1 MTDKPKFKQTEVGMI
16 PSDWEVKT
24 LGELVDMSSGTTP
37 SRFNEKNFQGNVCWL
52 SSGELKSH
60 YIYNT
65 KEKISEDA
73 ASSMRLYPKGTVVIA
88 MYGLEA
94 EGVRGTSSILAKE
107 CTISQACMAFSNL
120 REINNEY
127 FYYWYAAN
135 GNEIGTKY
143 AQGTK
148 QQNLSPEVMKN
159 VIIPLPPTIEEQ
171 QRIAN
176 ALSDV
181 DTLIAN
187 LEKLIAKKK
196 NIKQGAMQQLL
207 TGKKRLPGFGSD
219 ERTGSRPTDERRKEC
234 HSERSAKREE
244 SSGYKMTELGM
255 IPSDWEFEI
264 FGKLVSIYRGGS
276 PRPIEAYITTNPS
289 GINWI
294 KIGDVDEGAKYI
306 TSTQER
312 IIPEG
317 KSRSR
322 EVHKGDFIL
331 SNSMSF
337 GRPYILKV
345 DGCIHDGWLT
355 IQEYQDTFD
364 TDFLYYM
371 LSSEVVF
378 NQYVSMAAGSSVQ
391 NLNKEKVA
399 AVKLFYP
406 PSKTEQTAI
415 ANVLSDMDT
424 EISALETKLAKYRTL
439 KTGMMQQLLTGKIRL
454 ADAAENIL
462 QNQNKHSVPLSFKRS
477 VLAAEIADRL
487 CEEPTFGHVK
497 MEKMLFLTEK
507 MCNIDI
513 DSSYHRDAA
522 GPFDNRGLHSI
533 DSQLAKQKWF
543 QAIKQDKGYRYVP
556 LEKRGGHKQ
565 YFDRYFADR
574 LSVFDN
580 IINIFKAASTEQC
593 EIIATLYSAWED
605 FLKQGISPTD
615 EQIVTEVLTNWHES
629 KKRISKDRWM
639 KALLWMKEHE
649 FIPNEN

>member
-1 MTDKPKFKQTEVGMI
+1 MKETKFKQTEVGMI
-16 PSDWEVKT
+16 PCDWEVKK
-24 LGELVDMSSGTTP
+24 LGD
-37 SRFNEKNFQGNVCWL
+37 
-52 SSGELKSH
+52 
-60 YIYNT
+60 
-65 KEKISEDA
+65 
-73 ASSMRLYPKGTVVIA
+73 IA
-88 MYGLEA
+88 QYRRGSFPQPYGLP
-94 EGVRGTSSILAKE
+94 K
-107 CTISQACMAFSNL
+107 
-120 REINNEY
+120 
-127 FYYWYAAN
+127 WYDGKGAMPFVQVADVSTDSFCLN
-135 GNEIGTKY
+135 SE
-143 AQGTK
+143 TK
-148 QQNLSPEVMKN
+148 QQISTLAQPMSVFVPKNSVLVTLQGSIGKVAITQYDSYVDRTLAIFKAYNLPMSSIYFSYQLSKKFAIEREKAPGG
-159 VIIPLPPTIEEQ
+159 IIKTITKEAFSDFCLPLPPTIKEQ

-219 ERTGSRPTDERRKEC
+219 ERQKEC
-234 HSERSAKREE
+234 HSERSAKREVEE
-244 SSGYKMTELGM
+244 SSGYKKTELGM

-294 KIGDVDEGAKYI
+294 KIGDVEGGAKYI

-355 IQEYQDTFD
+355 IQDYQDTFD

-399 AVKLFYP
+399 TVKLFYP

-454 ADAAENIL
+454 
-462 QNQNKHSVPLSFKRS
+462 V
-477 VLAAEIADRL
+477 
-487 CEEPTFGHVK
+487 
-497 MEKMLFLTEK
+497 
-507 MCNIDI
+507 
-513 DSSYHRDAA
+513 
-522 GPFDNRGLHSI
+522 
-533 DSQLAKQKWF
+533 
-543 QAIKQDKGYRYVP
+543 
-556 LEKRGGHKQ
+556 
-565 YFDRYFADR
+565 
-574 LSVFDN
+574 
-580 IINIFKAASTEQC
+580 
-593 EIIATLYSAWED
+593 
-605 FLKQGISPTD
+605 
-615 EQIVTEVLTNWHES
+615 
-629 KKRISKDRWM
+629 
-639 KALLWMKEHE
+639 
-649 FIPNEN
+649 